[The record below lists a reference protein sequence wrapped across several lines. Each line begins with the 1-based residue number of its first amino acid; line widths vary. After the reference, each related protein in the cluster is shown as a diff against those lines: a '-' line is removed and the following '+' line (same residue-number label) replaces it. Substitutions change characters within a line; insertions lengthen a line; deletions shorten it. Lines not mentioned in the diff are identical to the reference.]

1 MDEIKVAG
9 ETTQFIVIRLGD
21 EQYGIDIKYIDNILR
36 MPSITRVP
44 KVAPYLKGVI
54 NLRGEVLPVMSIRIK
69 MGLPEDVVTKS
80 SRIIVIKME
89 QQGMIGI
96 IVDEVKEVVTLET
109 EQIEKVA
116 YDSNLPVRLEPGR
129 SGEFL
134 GGLPVSEL
142 SFDEMSQE
150 YFDVLRE
157 LGNIGAGNAT
167 TALAQML
174 QCKVDMSVPKVGLLE
189 FKEVGEAMGGEEQI
203 MAGIYLGVEGD
214 IAGSIMFLLEKES
227 ARFLVSKLMG
237 MQLEGD
243 DFSEMELSALK
254 EVGNIITGAY
264 LNSLSA
270 ITNLKIFPTIPDM
283 TVDMAGAIMSVP
295 AIQFG
300 AVGDRMLLIQ
310 TQFFDEV
317 AIDGYFILIPDMES
331 YSKILT
337 ALGMSI

>member
-1 MDEIKVAG
+1 M
-9 ETTQFIVIRLGD
+9 
-21 EQYGIDIKYIDNILR
+21 
-36 MPSITRVP
+36 
-44 KVAPYLKGVI
+44 
-54 NLRGEVLPVMSIRIK
+54 
-69 MGLPEDVVTKS
+69 
-80 SRIIVIKME
+80 
-89 QQGMIGI
+89 
-96 IVDEVKEVVTLET
+96 
-109 EQIEKVA
+109 
-116 YDSNLPVRLEPGR
+116 
-129 SGEFL
+129 
-134 GGLPVSEL
+134 SEL
-142 SFDEMSQE
+142 NFDEMSQE

-167 TALAQML
+167 TALAEML

-214 IAGSIMFLLEKES
+214 ITGSIMFLLEKES

-237 MQLEGD
+237 MQPEGD

-264 LNSLSA
+264 LNSLSM
-270 ITNLKIFPTIPDM
+270 ITSLKIFPTIPDM

-317 AIDGYFILIPDMES
+317 AIDGYFILIPDLES
-331 YSKILT
+331 YGKILS
-337 ALGMSI
+337 ALGMAV

>member
-1 MDEIKVAG
+1 MSD
-9 ETTQFIVIRLGD
+9 F
-21 EQYGIDIKYIDNILR
+21 NI
-36 MPSITRVP
+36 
-44 KVAPYLKGVI
+44 
-54 NLRGEVLPVMSIRIK
+54 
-69 MGLPEDVVTKS
+69 
-80 SRIIVIKME
+80 
-89 QQGMIGI
+89 
-96 IVDEVKEVVTLET
+96 
-109 EQIEKVA
+109 
-116 YDSNLPVRLEPGR
+116 
-129 SGEFL
+129 
-134 GGLPVSEL
+134 
-142 SFDEMSQE
+142 DEMSQE

-189 FKEVGEAMGGEEQI
+189 FKEIGEAMGGEEQI

-214 IAGSIMFLLEKES
+214 ITGSIMFLLEKGS

-237 MQLEGD
+237 MQAEGEE
-243 DFSEMELSALK
+243 FSEMELSALK

-264 LNSLSA
+264 LNSLSM

-317 AIDGYFILIPDMES
+317 AIDGYFILIPDLES
-331 YSKILT
+331 YSKILS
-337 ALGMSI
+337 ALGMAV